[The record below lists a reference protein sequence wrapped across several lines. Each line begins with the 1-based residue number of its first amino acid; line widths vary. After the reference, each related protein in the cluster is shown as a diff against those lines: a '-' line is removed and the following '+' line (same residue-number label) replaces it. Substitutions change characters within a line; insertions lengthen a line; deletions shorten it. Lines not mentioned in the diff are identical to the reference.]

1 GTDRRL
7 RESRVESDS
16 KGRTGQEKAGR
27 KGQTEEVLRMQPLH
41 PRVTPLLWALGNAT
55 ILTKDLGL
63 CHFVTLVEV
72 NIRAAVRRKRWRLRS
87 LAVCDQLAQIV
98 YAIFSEVIRVGGS

>member
-1 GTDRRL
+1 
-7 RESRVESDS
+7 
-16 KGRTGQEKAGR
+16 
-27 KGQTEEVLRMQPLH
+27 
-41 PRVTPLLWALGNAT
+41 LLWALGNAT

-72 NIRAAVRRKRWRLRS
+72 NIRAAVRLAETLALRS

-98 YAIFSEVIRVGGS
+98 YAIFSEIIRVGGS